1 MTAREIGCLGF
12 SCFVSALRPVYP
24 ELVEWNGDVG
34 AEILGIVY
42 MSIPGAKGTADI
54 WAVD

>member
-1 MTAREIGCLGF
+1 M
-12 SCFVSALRPVYP
+12 YP

-34 AEILGIVY
+34 AESLGIVY